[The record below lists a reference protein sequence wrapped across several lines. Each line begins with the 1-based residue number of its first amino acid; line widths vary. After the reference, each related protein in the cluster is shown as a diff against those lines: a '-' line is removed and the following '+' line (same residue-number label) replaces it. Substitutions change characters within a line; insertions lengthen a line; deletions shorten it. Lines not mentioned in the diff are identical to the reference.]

1 MSFSPL
7 SADDKPSV
15 LFRAECRANTS
26 FNRGYL
32 CARKSIYGGAP
43 AGHEFDAHLSWK
55 RQPTRFLS
63 FFSSWRRAMKR
74 RESLEQNGEEDIVVI
89 AVWAK
94 DLPGVY
100 SAEEVA
106 SILGYSNTGPNPR
119 KRLCNH
125 YDEYLVEGG
134 IAMDEY
140 RILALFEGGGP
151 DRDVVPKVS
160 DKDCGFLKPKIED
173 HALFPTIEGAGTQT
187 DISERLRVV
196 DTPIPALDTFF
207 QDVRFLS
214 VARKKMQTL
223 LQPSEPWESKN
234 KVTIDEELGGH
245 YRMAGHAS
253 LGERKRRTN
262 IAEYSRIFA

>member
-151 DRDVVPKVS
+151 DRDVVFECPFYRIPARIPREFLPGKRSNNPLVDIGDEIYSHSGVRS
-160 DKDCGFLKPKIED
+160 DMKRDELVKAIIGR
-173 HALFPTIEGAGTQT
+173 HHTFPT
-187 DISERLRVV
+187 VV
-196 DTPIPALDTFF
+196 
-207 QDVRFLS
+207 
-214 VARKKMQTL
+214 
-223 LQPSEPWESKN
+223 
-234 KVTIDEELGGH
+234 
-245 YRMAGHAS
+245 YR
-253 LGERKRRTN
+253 
-262 IAEYSRIFA
+262 